1 MPVVPTLRRWGQ
13 EGQDFKVI
21 FSYSIEVEVNF
32 LFMKTPLKKKMRKKE
47 QNVFAKALPRISTG
61 QWLQPSAPSHL
72 RDKEI
77 LASWSPE
84 SSHFNRCLKQ

>member
-32 LFMKTPLKKKMRKKE
+32 LFMKTPLKKK
-47 QNVFAKALPRISTG
+47 
-61 QWLQPSAPSHL
+61 
-72 RDKEI
+72 
-77 LASWSPE
+77 
-84 SSHFNRCLKQ
+84 